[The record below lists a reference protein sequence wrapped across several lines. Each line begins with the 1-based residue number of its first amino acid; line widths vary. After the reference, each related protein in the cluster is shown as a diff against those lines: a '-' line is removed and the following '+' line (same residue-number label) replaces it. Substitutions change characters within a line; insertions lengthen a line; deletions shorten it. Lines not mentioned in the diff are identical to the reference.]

1 MLYAVKVQASAG
13 AMKLLQAELVE
24 RKGVSE
30 VSREGQ
36 MEARERLIKELEGSA
51 RRAQQVGVSTPVF
64 LLDNSTT
71 FLFYR

>member
-1 MLYAVKVQASAG
+1 MLCAVKVQASAG

-24 RKGVSE
+24 RKGASE

-51 RRAQQVGVSTPVF
+51 RRAQQVGASTPGC
-64 LLDNSTT
+64 L
-71 FLFYR
+71 Y